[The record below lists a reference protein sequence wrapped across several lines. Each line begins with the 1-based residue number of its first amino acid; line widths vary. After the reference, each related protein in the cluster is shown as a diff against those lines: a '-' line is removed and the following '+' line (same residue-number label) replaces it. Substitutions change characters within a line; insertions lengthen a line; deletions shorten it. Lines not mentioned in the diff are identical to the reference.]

1 MNRRWIGALI
11 CSVLGLILALATPI
25 PTLGLF
31 GHKVLMCLLIG
42 VGFWIFQPGKM
53 PFAVASC
60 IVMSILL
67 LFGVDKSL
75 VFGGFTSDT
84 IWILIPAT
92 AFGYVLTKTG
102 LGRRLAFLV
111 IKTFKPTY
119 LNLTIAWL
127 IIGLILSAFTPSII
141 IRISI
146 IMPIAAGC
154 ASTLKLQPGSKGNA
168 FILLI
173 AWTMA
178 VIPGSGWITGS
189 LWGPVSI
196 GMYGKVEGLKDLC
209 TSALWLK
216 AMLLPMLFLTGCIV
230 TGLFIFFK
238 PEPLDLETN
247 EDFITEYKNLGPWSR
262 AEIVSA
268 LILSGT
274 FIMFFTEKIHC
285 INNVT
290 ICLASFFLFF
300 AVNVLE
306 PDDVQ
311 KGVSWNLIIF
321 FGCILAFPAIFA
333 NPDIGISSWLKQVVS
348 PVLLNFKGHV
358 LLFMIV
364 ATMLMFAW
372 RFLDIAWMIPTMALL
387 VSMLPVIQ
395 KELGIHPLVI
405 SSLMILAGNFTFVT
419 YMQPFSMMGSA
430 LAKGRSWTPNQ
441 LMRYGMVYLVSSIV
455 TLFISLA
462 YWKMTGFVK

>member
-1 MNRRWIGALI
+1 MDKRWIGVLA
-11 CSVLGLILALATPI
+11 CSFVGLILALATPI
-25 PTLGLF
+25 HSLGLL

-53 PFAVASC
+53 AFAVGSS
-60 IVMSILL
+60 IVMSMLL
-67 LFGVDKSL
+67 LFGVDRTL

-84 IWILIPAT
+84 VWILIPAT

-102 LGRRLAFLV
+102 LGRRLALLV
-111 IKTFKPTY
+111 MKTFKPTY
-119 LNLTIAWL
+119 LNLAMAWL
-127 IIGLILSAFTPSII
+127 VIGLILSAFTPSIL

-154 ASTLKLQPGSKGNA
+154 ASTLKLEPGSKGNA
-168 FILLI
+168 FILLL

-209 TSALWLK
+209 TSALWMK

-238 PEPLDLETN
+238 PEPLNLESA
-247 EDFITEYKNLGPWSR
+247 EDFITEYNNLGPWSR
-262 AEIVSA
+262 AEMLSVV
-268 LILSGT
+268 ILSIT
-274 FIMFFTEKIHC
+274 FIMFLTEKLHHIS
-285 INNVT
+285 NVT
-290 ICLASFFLFF
+290 VCLASFFLLF

-311 KGVSWNLIIF
+311 KGVSWNLIVF
-321 FGCILAFPAIFA
+321 FGCILAFPAIFG
-333 NPDIGISSWLKQVVS
+333 NPDIGISAWLKQTVS
-348 PVLLNFKGHV
+348 PVLLGFKGHV
-358 LLFMIV
+358 LPFMIV
-364 ATMLMFAW
+364 AVLVMFAW

-395 KELGIHPLVI
+395 KELGIHPLVM
-405 SSLMILAGNFTFVT
+405 SSLMILAGNFTFMT

-430 LAKGRSWTPNQ
+430 LAKGRSWTPDQ
-441 LMRYGMVYLVSSIV
+441 LIRYGTIYLGSSIA
-455 TLFISLA
+455 TLLISMV